1 MYVSSRHAS
10 GDVRYTLVEHE
21 GEQSA
26 TMSDVTDPAAPRTV
40 IDPATTPRGAI
51 YHLLNS
57 IVAPRPIA

>member
-1 MYVSSRHAS
+1 
-10 GDVRYTLVEHE
+10 
-21 GEQSA
+21 
-26 TMSDVTDPAAPRTV
+26 MSDVTDPAAPRTV